1 MVCIVWLGVKIADG
15 KIDWAEVS
23 PNGGASSE
31 ALLPWKVYLKG
42 PSLFV

>member
-31 ALLPWKVYLKG
+31 ALLPCKVYLKG